1 MKNRLRNADLHAW
14 ALPCLVQGLGR
25 TEGQSRVLFCD
36 ISRHAQ
42 SSAPTSELL
51 SFSQNLPPYPVLKSP
66 CFCVQHPLISSCS
79 YWAVGGPVPILPQG
93 APQLPGLEGGGGL
106 SARCSSPGA
115 RAQPWSSQ
123 KHPGE
128 KPNHRRP
135 PGSGGAAVGQG
146 LLYWGGEGS
155 QIILLRIALG

>member
-14 ALPCLVQGLGR
+14 ALPCLVQGLAR

-79 YWAVGGPVPILPQG
+79 YWAVGGPSPSSPRGLPSSQGWKEVEASLLG
-93 APQLPGLEGGGGL
+93 APAPGPGH
-106 SARCSSPGA
+106 SPGA
-115 RAQPWSSQ
+115 PRSIQERSPTTGGPQEAGVPLWDKACFIGVGRGHKSSYL
-123 KHPGE
+123 E
-128 KPNHRRP
+128 
-135 PGSGGAAVGQG
+135 
-146 LLYWGGEGS
+146 LL
-155 QIILLRIALG
+155 